1 MWLSK
6 RIVQETPEFEPA
18 TLGTVSIG
26 GEDAAVVTDG
36 EKRNARVIS
45 PGGYCWRPGAGD
57 RVLVV
62 QAGDGRESRCITGRR
77 QAEKELEPGEVRISG
92 GTGGVRLYSGGTD
105 LTGEVSINGQGL
117 EEMIEAIVAR
127 ALAASAAG
135 GGGHGA

>member
-135 GGGHGA
+135 GGGNGA

>member
-1 MWLSK
+1 MWTSERRLERRAEESAALGQ
-6 RIVQETPEFEPA
+6 V
-18 TLGTVSIG
+18 TLGGDPAGVFLG
-26 GEDAAVVTDG
+26 GERRWLPVY
-36 EKRNARVIS
+36 S

-62 QAGDGRESRCITGRR
+62 QAGDGRESRCIAGRR
-77 QAEKELEPGEVRISG
+77 QAEMELEPGEVRISG
-92 GTGGVRLYSGGTD
+92 GSGGVRLYSGGTD

>member
-1 MWLSK
+1 MWTSERRLERRAEESAALGQ
-6 RIVQETPEFEPA
+6 V
-18 TLGTVSIG
+18 TLGGDPAGVFLG
-26 GEDAAVVTDG
+26 GERRWLPVY
-36 EKRNARVIS
+36 S

-117 EEMIEAIVAR
+117 EEMIEAIVGR

>member
-45 PGGYCWRPGAGD
+45 PGGYCWQPGAGES
-57 RVLVV
+57 VLVLKAS
-62 QAGDGRESRCITGRR
+62 QTYIPGALQTA
-77 QAEKELEPGEVRISG
+77 QAE
-92 GTGGVRLYSGGTD
+92 
-105 LTGEVSINGQGL
+105 
-117 EEMIEAIVAR
+117 
-127 ALAASAAG
+127 LAPAS
-135 GGGHGA
+135 

>member
-1 MWLSK
+1 MSAVSLSML
-6 RIVQETPEFEPA
+6 RNGAACFLP
-18 TLGTVSIG
+18 GT
-26 GEDAAVVTDG
+26 
-36 EKRNARVIS
+36 R
-45 PGGYCWRPGAGD
+45 
-57 RVLVV
+57 
-62 QAGDGRESRCITGRR
+62 
-77 QAEKELEPGEVRISG
+77 RISG

>member
-1 MWLSK
+1 MWTSERRLERRAEESAALGQ
-6 RIVQETPEFEPA
+6 V
-18 TLGTVSIG
+18 TLGGDPAGVFLG
-26 GEDAAVVTDG
+26 GERRWLPVY
-36 EKRNARVIS
+36 S

-62 QAGDGRESRCITGRR
+62 KAGDGRESRCITGRR

>member
-1 MWLSK
+1 MWTSERRLERRAEESAALGQ
-6 RIVQETPEFEPA
+6 V
-18 TLGTVSIG
+18 TLGGDPAGVFLG
-26 GEDAAVVTDG
+26 GERRWLPVY
-36 EKRNARVIS
+36 S

-62 QAGDGRESRCITGRR
+62 QAGDGRESRCIAGHR